1 VGDVAVVDVLEPVV
15 GPLLLLFVKDV
26 VDDLEADKLE
36 AKGGNL
42 SAEVSPV
49 VRLRCFD
56 EIFEAG

>member
-1 VGDVAVVDVLEPVV
+1 
-15 GPLLLLFVKDV
+15 

-49 VRLRCFD
+49 VRLLCFD
-56 EIFEAG
+56 EVFEAG